1 MWMESLFSRQGA
13 RGATLIRWSAQEA
26 ISCTVEQHHYFQLIG
41 MTTPDGASTL
51 EMIGITGSS
60 SIRT

>member
-13 RGATLIRWSAQEA
+13 RGAALIRWSAQKA
-26 ISCTVEQHHYFQLIG
+26 ISCTMEQHHYFQLIG

-51 EMIGITGSS
+51 EMIGITG
-60 SIRT
+60 